1 MTAEIKGIECPK
13 GQWTPVST
21 AKARVLVMV
30 RDVGAGRLV
39 LGTAAPP
46 IGAPALDYLTLDQTR
61 PISLQFDGVDTNVYV
76 WPTSETLVVEVV
88 RE

>member
-13 GQWTPVST
+13 SQWTPVSI
-21 AKARVLVMV
+21 AKSRVLVIV

-39 LGTAAPP
+39 VGTAAPP
-46 IGAPALDYLTLDQTR
+46 AGAPVLDYLTLDQTR
-61 PISLQFDGVDTNVYV
+61 PVSLQFDGVDTNVYV